1 MSEVK
6 IIRLI
11 SGEEIIA
18 NYTDNGDTI
27 LLKDASVLIPSP
39 EGKLLLA
46 RWLPY
51 ANTDKGVTLEKRHIV
66 FIIDPQRELADHF
79 TTVVVNG
86 LVVPGNKKL
95 VDPADLRLSGDP
107 STKSGLKL
115 TV

>member
-1 MSEVK
+1 MSVK

-18 NYTDNGDTI
+18 NFTDNGDTI
-27 LLKDASVLIPSP
+27 TLKDPSVLIPSP

-51 ANTDKGVTLEKRHIV
+51 ANTENGVTLEKRHLV
-66 FIIDPQRELADHF
+66 FTIEPQRELADHF
-79 TTVVVNG
+79 TNVVVNG
-86 LVVPGNKKL
+86 LVVPGKKIL
-95 VDPADLRLSGDP
+95 DPTANG
-107 STKSGLKL
+107 GLKL